1 MPTAL
6 YKSNK
11 DSRNHILWQPSET
24 SLKNVEVDEAGKL
37 AAFRERFGRNW
48 DMDGG
53 AEGEGGAAA
62 EAAEGKK
69 KADGKAEAAA
79 TAAPAAP
86 EAAGED
92 PFDSLVDLISAYSK
106 NDKPLGGKT
115 AKELEKE
122 AAMKKEEAA
131 AKKEEASKK
140 KKKL

>member
-11 DSRNHILWQPSET
+11 DSRNNILWQPSET

-53 AEGEGGAAA
+53 AEGGAAGA
-62 EAAEGKK
+62 VEGKN
-69 KADGKAEAAA
+69 KADGKVEAAA
-79 TAAPAAP
+79 AAAPAAP

-92 PFDSLVDLISAYSK
+92 PFDSLVDLISSYSK
-106 NDKPLGGKT
+106 NDKALGGKT
-115 AKELEKE
+115 AKEE
-122 AAMKKEEAA
+122 AKEEAA
-131 AKKEEASKK
+131 AKKKK
-140 KKKL
+140 